1 MEKLERKEKKKKR
14 KEKKEKRRENKN
26 DRKTSKENKKKENKK
41 NENKK
46 KRKGKKKK
54 EKEKKH
60 HKSAPHKKD
69 RSSLFRSGNRNS
81 VIGFNQDE
89 VISTP
94 EEYSCEDETYDE
106 EYSVEEYSS
115 KEKHEEPDVPG
126 LEGKGLKV
134 EEGQKLTQKQLQMLE
149 TIAEEKLEDST
160 NPLCKDPNQLFR
172 SLT

>member
-1 MEKLERKEKKKKR
+1 MQRKEKKKKR
-14 KEKKEKRRENKN
+14 GETKKNRKKSKEKK
-26 DRKTSKENKKKENKK
+26 KK
-41 NENKK
+41 ENKK

-54 EKEKKH
+54 EKEKKR

-94 EEYSCEDETYDE
+94 ENYSYEDETYE
-106 EYSVEEYSS
+106 ECSGEEYSS

-126 LEGKGLKV
+126 LWGKGLKV

-149 TIAEEKLEDST
+149 TVAEEKLEDST

-172 SLT
+172 SLTSEGLNHE